1 MKAKFLPLFNVNLY
15 QPQLTLNSIS
25 TKLQF
30 NLISTSLQL
39 QPKINL
45 SININ
50 LNSTLILTSTQYGC
64 DIKATQ
70 SCVFIVNGD
79 ETFKWK
85 HLGRFLADSLGA
97 LKQYLNLNSTL
108 DIPSIFFVFV
118 KPVVTTTTVRGLT

>member
-1 MKAKFLPLFNVNLY
+1 M
-15 QPQLTLNSIS
+15 
-25 TKLQF
+25 
-30 NLISTSLQL
+30 
-39 QPKINL
+39 
-45 SININ
+45 
-50 LNSTLILTSTQYGC
+50 
-64 DIKATQ
+64 
-70 SCVFIVNGD
+70 NGD